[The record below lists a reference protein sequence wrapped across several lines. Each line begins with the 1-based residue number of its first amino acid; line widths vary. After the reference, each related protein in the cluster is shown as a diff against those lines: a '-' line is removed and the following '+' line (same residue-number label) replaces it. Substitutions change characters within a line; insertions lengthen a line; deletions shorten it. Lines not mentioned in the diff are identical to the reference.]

1 MNRNL
6 SSYQIFYVVANTGNI
21 SKAARELYISQP
33 AVSKSIQKLEESLGC
48 TLFARSSRGVS
59 LTEEGALFYEHVRS
73 AFDTLTTGEEKLKQ
87 SLALGI
93 GHLRIGVSS
102 TLCKFVLLPY
112 LKRFIHTHPHIRISI
127 SCQSTN
133 ETLQM
138 LTAGRLDLGLVGKPE
153 HLKNLHFDFVETVED
168 IFVTTEEYLR
178 NVRLRGVDEAR
189 IFEHATMM
197 LLDKNNFSRQYIDR
211 YFLLNQIALSDVIEV
226 SNMDLLIDFAKI
238 GVGIACVIRRFVEKE
253 LAEGTLTALPLPTPV
268 PEREIGFVY
277 ADSHAKNH
285 ALEEFLGFCRGYGEQ
300 L

>member
-6 SSYQIFYVVANTGNI
+6 SSYQIFYVAANTGNI

-59 LTEEGALFYEHVRS
+59 LTEEGALFYEHVRC

-87 SLALGI
+87 SLALGV

-112 LKRFIHTHPHIRISI
+112 LKHFIRSHPHIRISI

-138 LTAGRLDLGLVGKPE
+138 LSAGQLDLGLVGKPE
-153 HLKNLHFDFVETVED
+153 HLRHLHFDFAETVED

-178 NVRLRGVDEAR
+178 NVRLRGVEEAR

-211 YFLLNQIALSDVIEV
+211 YFLLNQISLSDVIEV

-238 GVGIACVIRRFVEKE
+238 GIGIACVIRRFVETE
-253 LAEGTLTALPLPTPV
+253 LSTKVLIALPLPTPV
-268 PEREIGFVY
+268 PKRQIGFVY
-277 ADSHAKNH
+277 ADNHPKNH
-285 ALEEFLGFCRGYGEQ
+285 ALEEFLGFCREHGEA
-300 L
+300 